1 VVLVHDVY
9 WSTNSSGGSV
19 EYPMWQVS
27 LVFRGWDRSI
37 SILATRNEGEA
48 HRQFEHFAKK
58 LGVHAID
65 RSGPT
70 ERVMDAASLDRPVA
84 AERDPAAPGVDPSS
98 PPTGSGIDVAGPRGE
113 RVILLP
119 RVPFQPAGLFLVLFG
134 AGFGGFALLV
144 LAAALGAVSMKVSGS
159 RLGLG
164 VIASVFTLIGLVI
177 AALPF
182 LAASARQ
189 EVREAGDDLVF
200 STRLL
205 GRRVG
210 AKRIARREIEE
221 IDVRPDAL
229 AHQLGGGSV
238 RDEVFVR
245 SDRAIARIGRELT
258 PEGKRWLRDALLTL
272 ARG

>member
-1 VVLVHDVY
+1 
-9 WSTNSSGGSV
+9 
-19 EYPMWQVS
+19 
-27 LVFRGWDRSI
+27 
-37 SILATRNEGEA
+37 
-48 HRQFEHFAKK
+48 
-58 LGVHAID
+58 
-65 RSGPT
+65 
-70 ERVMDAASLDRPVA
+70 
-84 AERDPAAPGVDPSS
+84 
-98 PPTGSGIDVAGPRGE
+98 
-113 RVILLP
+113 VILLP